1 MDPNQSH
8 DGSQGGFSGGN
19 MPSYPWNPYMY
30 GYQGPQSWFPQ
41 GLLQFPPNVPMMQP
55 GSNSPQLFDPAK
67 NAAASMQI
75 NEEDVDQD
83 PVSPAE
89 TSKGKRRRAAIST
102 QKKM

>member
-1 MDPNQSH
+1 
-8 DGSQGGFSGGN
+8 
-19 MPSYPWNPYMY
+19 MPPYPWNPYMY
-30 GYQGPQSWFPQ
+30 GNQGPQSWFPQ
-41 GLLQFPPNVPMMQP
+41 GLPQFPPTVPMMHP

-102 QKKM
+102 RRRCKPCQVMAGDKL